1 VLGRIAVEDGEAEVR
16 AAAAAKLTDPELLA
30 RIAAKDPSPDVRR
43 AAVPGLGPAALAT
56 RAVQDLDPKVRAE
69 AVARLTDQMLLAR
82 IAQKDEA
89 APVRAAAARVLTDEK
104 ALARAST
111 DAEAE
116 VRRAAVQNP
125 HLVDRDVLAR
135 LARGDDE
142 LPLRRAAVSRLDDQ
156 GVLRAIAQ
164 DDPDALMRREATL
177 RIADQALLGRI
188 ARDDTHEWVR
198 GAAVVGLADRKAL
211 QSIAE
216 TDASAWVREWA
227 TARLGGAPTDD
238 ARPRSY
244 SGSDTARQRHDCP
257 VPATL
262 NETFVALECELT
274 PSELREIRFSDD
286 MIGYH
291 FGLGM
296 WMRNN
301 WGLWAGGPLAQH
313 FGALGIDHPDNM
325 SGVILG
331 AVWRHANGLPV
342 DLGGEVRS
350 SKERARKHR
359 TPDPARCPRCGH
371 RMEFNTYHAA
381 PENEQETVHYGRCC
395 ADQLVW
401 AWSIERGWYEPRGS
415 ELEWANQE
423 LARSPGLC
431 APEPARACE

>member
-1 VLGRIAVEDGEAEVR
+1 
-16 AAAAAKLTDPELLA
+16 
-30 RIAAKDPSPDVRR
+30 
-43 AAVPGLGPAALAT
+43 
-56 RAVQDLDPKVRAE
+56 
-69 AVARLTDQMLLAR
+69 M
-82 IAQKDEA
+82 
-89 APVRAAAARVLTDEK
+89 RAAAARVLTDEK

-116 VRRAAVQNP
+116 VRQAAVQNP

-135 LARGDDE
+135 LARGNDE

-198 GAAVVGLADRKAL
+198 GAAVVGLADRRLL

-216 TDASAWVREWA
+216 ADASPWVREWA
-227 TARLGGAPTDD
+227 AARLRGAPTDG
-238 ARPRSY
+238 ARPRTY
-244 SGSDTARQRHDCP
+244 SGSDSTRPKSDCP
-257 VPATL
+257 VPKTL
-262 NETFVALECELT
+262 DETFTALECELT
-274 PSELREIRFSDD
+274 PSALREIRFSGEDD
-286 MIGYH
+286 MIRYH

-342 DLGGEVRS
+342 DLDADTRDHKESSRRS
-350 SKERARKHR
+350 QP
-359 TPDPARCPRCGH
+359 PDPARCPRCGH
-371 RMEFNTYHAA
+371 RMSLTLSHAIA
-381 PENEQETVHYGRCC
+381 PGEGRVHYGRCC
-395 ADQLVW
+395 AEQLVW
-401 AWSIERGWYEPRGS
+401 AWNVDRGWYEPKGA
-415 ELEWANQE
+415 ELEEATRD
-423 LARSPGLC
+423 LAEARDAC
-431 APEPARACE
+431 APQQGRNECE